1 MSSYFDYLSHTPID
15 PRVTAAM
22 IPYLHEGYGNPISP
36 HRRGREAAR
45 VLQESREAVAAFIG
59 AEPDEII
66 FTSGE
71 AESNNLAVKG
81 LLLVH
86 DHGQLLAS
94 AVEPL
99 SVLRAAESLEKWG
112 FSTTLIPVNAHG
124 QVHLFNLEDRMN
136 RFTQLASA
144 AWVVAETGAVQPIEE
159 VAELVRA
166 ASVPYHCDATHA
178 ARLFP
183 IDVKELG
190 VDALTLDANPLGGP
204 PGVGAL
210 YLRKGLRI
218 QPLLDGG
225 APELGRRAGQENLA
239 GIAGFA
245 KAAELALLE
254 RPQRFAQLKRLD
266 SHLKTRFKEIPG
278 LVIHADLPSR
288 APGIISCRLD
298 GLEAEALLMELDQA
312 GIYAS
317 SGSPCATLA
326 LKASHV
332 LKAMGLTDEQANST
346 LNFSFGWTTET
357 AEIEHLV
364 ETLKASVERL
374 KAMSI

>member
-1 MSSYFDYLSHTPID
+1 MD
-15 PRVTAAM
+15 PRVTEAM
-22 IPYLHEGYGNPISP
+22 IPYLQDGYGNPISP
-36 HRRGREAAR
+36 HRLGKEAAR
-45 VLQESREAVAAFIG
+45 VLLASRETVARFIG

-71 AESNNLAVKG
+71 AESNTLAIKG

-86 DHGQLLAS
+86 DHGQMLAS

-124 QVHLFNLEDRMN
+124 QVNLFNLEDRMN
-136 RFTQLASA
+136 RFTQLASV
-144 AWVVAETGAVQPIEE
+144 AWVVAETGAVQPIED
-159 VAELVRA
+159 VAEQVRA
-166 ASVPYHCDATHA
+166 AGVPYHCDATHA
-178 ARLFP
+178 ARIFP
-183 IDVKELG
+183 IDVKTLE
-190 VDALTLDANPLGGP
+190 VDSLTLDANPLAGP
-204 PGVGAL
+204 AGVGAL

-218 QPLLDGG
+218 QPLIEGG
-225 APELGRRAGQENLA
+225 AQESGRRAGAENLA

-245 KAAELALLE
+245 KAAELALQE
-254 RPQRFAQLKRLD
+254 RPQRFAHMKRLD
-266 SHLKTRFKEIPG
+266 NHLKTRLKEILG
-278 LVIHADLPSR
+278 LDIHADLPSR

-312 GIYAS
+312 GIQAS

-332 LKAMGLTDEQANST
+332 LKAMGLSDEHANST
-346 LNFSFGWTTET
+346 LNFSFGWKTET
-357 AEIEHLV
+357 SDIDHLV

-374 KAMSI
+374 KALSL